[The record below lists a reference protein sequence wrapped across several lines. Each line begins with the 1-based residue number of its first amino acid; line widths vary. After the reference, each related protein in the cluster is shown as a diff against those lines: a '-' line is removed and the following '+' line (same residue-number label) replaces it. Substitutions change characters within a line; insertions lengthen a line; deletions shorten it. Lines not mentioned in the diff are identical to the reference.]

1 MAFFTDS
8 GVVAVLIRLHRQAM
22 RPHCEQERLALSK
35 KYSRQTVCGAGL

>member
-22 RPHCEQERLALSK
+22 RPHCAQARLALSK
-35 KYSRQTVCGAGL
+35 KYTLRTELAVSL